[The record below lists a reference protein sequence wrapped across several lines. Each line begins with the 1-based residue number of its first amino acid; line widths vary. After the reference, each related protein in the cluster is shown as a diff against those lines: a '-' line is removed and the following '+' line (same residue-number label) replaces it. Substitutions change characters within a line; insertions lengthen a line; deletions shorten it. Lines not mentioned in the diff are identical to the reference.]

1 MSTGGVII
9 RSRPAGPGRPPGP
22 EARGFAGNLREFAGD
37 QLGSL
42 TRWAREHGDIV
53 SARFGPKRIIF
64 INHPG
69 LVEEVL
75 VHQNRKFIKHY
86 RLRQA
91 KLTLGEGLLTS
102 EGEFW
107 RAQRKL
113 MQPAFHRER
122 IAALGDLMVDFAG
135 RLIASWEDGETRQ
148 KRSKL
153 KVVAESVQFVGGG
166 SKDDAPSEE
175 APADVPAP
183 EPAPASEEAPVA
195 LPPSLPPEVRRA
207 SEKRRR

>member
-1 MSTGGVII
+1 MPGFSGVVVL
-9 RSRPAGPGRPPGP
+9 
-22 EARGFAGNLREFAGD
+22 GNLTRDPELLYTPQGAAVCQF
-37 QLGSL
+37 SL
-42 TRWAREHGDIV
+42 AVSRKYTRKDGEKAEEVSFIDVTAWSRLAEV
-53 SARFGPKRIIF
+53 SAEYLK
-64 INHPG
+64 
-69 LVEEVL
+69 
-75 VHQNRKFIKHY
+75 K
-86 RLRQA
+86 
-91 KLTLGEGLLTS
+91 
-102 EGEFW
+102 
-107 RAQRKL
+107 
-113 MQPAFHRER
+113 
-122 IAALGDLMVDFAG
+122 G
-135 RLIASWEDGETRQ
+135 RLALVSGRLVQDRWEDGETRQ